1 MQIRNDY
8 TSFQNRNY
16 QESHTHHVTEC
27 LKDDQVKQK
36 EGAFGADEGEPGV
49 KSSTI
54 SFSKDGDTYRMSGD
68 PLTVQNRV
76 EKSEGGIFK
85 DFWDALGEET
95 SGKKENTLNLWRDH
109 LLSGI
114 HGAAAS
120 IRDMFHHQ
128 VVERVQS
135 VPVKVKAVLRSAGA
149 RLRRGEDAFSS
160 LTDGQTPSGKNDSAK
175 ERRKSTQ
182 AASARKESDAPMKVL
197 RHSHL
202 MDSYSRT
209 GEYCQLNDNL
219 TYGKNKS
226 GRKMPVDGT
235 ADQKE
240 MPNK

>member
-36 EGAFGADEGEPGV
+36 EGAFSADEGDPGV
-49 KSSTI
+49 KNSTVT
-54 SFSKDGDTYRMSGD
+54 FSKDGDTYRMSAEQVTD
-68 PLTVQNRV
+68 LNRTG
-76 EKSEGGIFK
+76 KTGTGIFK
-85 DFWDALGEET
+85 NFWDALGEET
-95 SGKKENTLNLWRDH
+95 SGEKENTLNMWRDH

-120 IRDMFHHQ
+120 IRDTFYHQ

-135 VPVKVKAVLRSAGA
+135 VPVKVKAVLRSVGA

-160 LTDGQTPSGKNDSAK
+160 LTDGQTSSGKNDSAK
-175 ERRKSTQ
+175 ERSKSTKT
-182 AASARKESDAPMKVL
+182 ASVRKESDAPMKVL

-219 TYGKNKS
+219 IYGKNKS

-235 ADQKE
+235 ADQ
-240 MPNK
+240 NKMANK